1 MTICKRKSSD
11 KTIFWYNYLQREK
24 MGKGDG
30 QGSDVNNNLKKN
42 DQIQQLVNKVIRYG
56 NVQAICDILYNLQTI
71 ESK

>member
-1 MTICKRKSSD
+1 
-11 KTIFWYNYLQREK
+11 

>member
-1 MTICKRKSSD
+1 
-11 KTIFWYNYLQREK
+11 

-71 ESK
+71 ESKEGQLEFSGRFPMHIAK